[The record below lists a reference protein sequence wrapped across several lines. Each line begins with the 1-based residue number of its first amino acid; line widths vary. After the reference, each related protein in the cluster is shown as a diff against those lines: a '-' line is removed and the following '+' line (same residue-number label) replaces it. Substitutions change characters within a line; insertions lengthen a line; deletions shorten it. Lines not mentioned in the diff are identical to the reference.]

1 MKKELATSV
10 AGPSYVSWCTI
21 QLMVFLYG
29 LVGMLAGVFII
40 GTDELWLLGALA
52 GAAIGVLL
60 GRLVI
65 LERRIQ
71 RLEASGRLKQS
82 DDVSTWGQSSTPKS
96 QTASPVEEASP
107 WIEVDPDIHVEAGNT
122 ANASMPAEDESH
134 SEYSRPSPGPSIL
147 RNWIKKATAWIT
159 TGNVPV
165 KVGVIISFF
174 GAGFLLKYAVEHQ
187 LLVLPV
193 AFRLAG
199 VAVAGIVLLAIG
211 WRLRNKERIYALSLQ
226 GGGVGILFLTTFA
239 ALQIWQLLPAPLVF
253 FILVLLT
260 VFTGALAVIQNSIAL
275 AILGVVGGFL
285 APILASDGSG
295 NHVVLFGYYLVL
307 NGAILGI
314 AWFRAWR
321 ALNLIGWVFTFLVGT
336 LWGYQYYKPSLFA
349 STEPFLLAHFLFYQ
363 LIAILFALRQPPSR
377 IGLVDGTLVFG
388 TPIIAF
394 ALQAALVE
402 GMQDA
407 LTISAAVVAVFYALT
422 ALWLWRTK
430 GDALRLLSESFTALA
445 VVFATI
451 TIPLAFDAHWTAAS
465 WALEGAALVWIGIRQ
480 GHQLPK
486 LAGILLVFLGG
497 LAFIEQGWRWDA
509 GLPLLNGNV
518 LAGLLISL
526 AALFSSRQLEKIDV
540 PAFTTVQ
547 KFASSALFVWGLLW
561 WLGTG
566 WMEISD
572 RVEFNDQAGHHE
584 RVAVFLLL
592 VSLSAGSAGWLGRA
606 RQWVRLRRSSLL
618 LLLLLLPIALA
629 YSFDH
634 GHYLTGYGWLAW
646 PLAFAVQV
654 YTLRVMGEYDDRLAA
669 LWHLGTLLLVTA
681 LLAIEV
687 AWQIDEFTTTTW
699 AVAFAAG
706 VPGVMALLL
715 WQANKRAVWPVAA
728 QPQTYIGAS
737 HFLVAIQVIT
747 LTIISIALPG
757 DSWPWPYIPVFN
769 PLDLGMLFA
778 LLTTVRSLAIIKQSA
793 NETDT
798 VQFISPYKLMLAIAF
813 FVLTTIALVRG
824 VHQFTN
830 VRWDGSALFDS
841 VVVQTALSIYWGLL
855 GFIGM
860 IWGARGS
867 SRPVWLVGAG
877 FMALVVVK
885 LFVVDLGNTGTL
897 ERIISFIGIGG
908 LLLVVG
914 YFAPAPPKAG

>member
-1 MKKELATSV
+1 MYFAY
-10 AGPSYVSWCTI
+10 G
-21 QLMVFLYG
+21 MVG
-29 LVGMLAGVFII
+29 LVTGAFLG
-40 GTDELWLLGALA
+40 GSGNDWLVAALG
-52 GAAIGVLL
+52 GAAFGVLL
-60 GRLVI
+60 ARLI
-65 LERRIQ
+65 KLEHRIQ
-71 RLEASGRLKQS
+71 RLESSERRKRGQHVSARDKSPTAVKQA
-82 DDVSTWGQSSTPKS
+82 
-96 QTASPVEEASP
+96 ASPVEETSP
-107 WIEVDPDIHVEAGNT
+107 WFEADPGIPIEAGNSADT
-122 ANASMPAEDESH
+122 SIPTEDESQ
-134 SEYSRPSPGPSIL
+134 SEYTRPSSGPPIL
-147 RNWIKKATAWIT
+147 QTWIKKATAWIT

-174 GAGFLLKYAVEHQ
+174 GAGFLLKYALENQ

-193 AFRLAG
+193 AFRLAA
-199 VAVAGIVLLAIG
+199 VAIAGIVLLAIG
-211 WRLRNKERIYALSLQ
+211 WRLRSKERVYALSLQ

-253 FILVLLT
+253 FLLVLLT
-260 VFTGALAVIQNSIAL
+260 AITGALAIMQNSMAL

-295 NHVVLFGYYLVL
+295 NHIVLFGYYLVL

-407 LTISAAVVAVFYALT
+407 LAISAAVVAVYYALT
-422 ALWLWRTK
+422 ALWLWHSK

-486 LAGILLVFLGG
+486 LAGTMLVFLGG
-497 LAFIEQGWRWDA
+497 LAFIEHGWRWDA
-509 GLPLLNGNV
+509 GMPLLNGNV
-518 LAGLLISL
+518 LAGLLVSL
-526 AALFSSRQLEKIDV
+526 AALFSSRQLETIDV
-540 PAFTTVQ
+540 PAFTAVQ
-547 KFASSALFVWGLLW
+547 KFASGALFIWGLLW
-561 WLGTG
+561 WLSTG

-572 RVEFNDQAGHHE
+572 RIEFSDQAGHHE
-584 RVAVFLLL
+584 RVAVFLLF
-592 VSLSAGSAGWLGRA
+592 VSLSSGCAAWLGRA
-606 RQWVRLRRSSLL
+606 RQWVRLCRSSLL
-618 LLLLLLPIALA
+618 LLPLLLPIALA

-646 PLAFAVQV
+646 PLAFVIQA
-654 YTLRVMGEYDDRLAA
+654 YALRVMDEYDDRLEA
-669 LWHLGTLLLVTA
+669 LWHLGTLLLLTA

-687 AWQIDEFTTTTW
+687 AWQIDELTTTPW
-699 AVAFAAG
+699 AVAAAVG
-706 VPGVMALLL
+706 VPGLMALLV
-715 WQANKRAVWPVAA
+715 WQADRRSVWPVSA
-728 QPQTYIGAS
+728 QQQTYLGAS
-737 HFLVAIQVIT
+737 HFLVAIQVVI
-747 LTIISIALPG
+747 LTIISILLPG
-757 DSWPWPYIPVFN
+757 DAKPWPYIPVFN
-769 PLDLGMLFA
+769 PLDLALLFA
-778 LLTTVRSLAIIKQSA
+778 LLTTVRSLAVIKQSA
-793 NETDT
+793 HEAGTRL
-798 VQFISPYKLMLAIAF
+798 FISPYKLMLAIAF

-824 VHQFTN
+824 VHQFTE

-841 VVVQTALSIYWGLL
+841 VIVQTALSIYWGLL

-860 IWGARGS
+860 IWGARAS
-867 SRPVWLVGAG
+867 RRPVWLVGAG

-885 LFVVDLGNTGTL
+885 LFVVDLGNTGTV

-914 YFAPAPPKAG
+914 YFAPVPPKAE